1 MFTGRGS
8 GQYLQETEVRY
19 ILKRLGFYLI
29 AFVAAITINFM
40 IPRLMPGDPVQMY
53 MAKLYQTSGK
63 IDTETIAAVEKLFG
77 FSKDK
82 PILESYVEYVGNIL
96 IGNWGKSFSQFP
108 LSVTEALSRGLSW
121 TVFLMGTSLIVSFII
136 NNLLGILAAWR
147 RGSKV
152 DSFLTVGGQL
162 MSNIPA
168 VVLALLISYTF
179 ARSETFGIFP
189 SGYAVTPL
197 FRPANVFQYIAD
209 VAYHAFLPVSCTVL
223 LQLNGIMGMRAN
235 MINQLGEDY
244 ITMGRAKGV
253 PERKLM
259 FSYGARNALLPV
271 ATTFAMQVGFMLGG
285 SLIIEI
291 VFNYPGLGKVMLGAL
306 NSRDY
311 PLMQGILLMSTILML
326 SANFIADMMLLV
338 LDPRLRKQGR

>member
-1 MFTGRGS
+1 MK
-8 GQYLQETEVRY
+8 Y
-19 ILKRLGFYLI
+19 IFKRLGFYLI
-29 AFVAAITINFM
+29 AFVAAVTINFF

-63 IDTETIAAVEKLFG
+63 VDAETIAAVEKLFG
-77 FSKDK
+77 FSRNK
-82 PILESYVEYVGNIL
+82 PIIESYFEYVGSIFQ
-96 IGNWGKSFSQFP
+96 GNWGISFSQYP
-108 LSVTEALSRGLSW
+108 LTVIEALSRGLSW
-121 TVFLMGTSLIVSFII
+121 TIFLMGTSLIISFII
-136 NNLLGILAAWR
+136 NNMLGILAAWR
-147 RGSKV
+147 RGSKL

-168 VVLALLISYTF
+168 VVLALLVSYTF

-197 FRPANVFQYIAD
+197 FRPANVLQYIGD
-209 VAYHAFLPVSCTVL
+209 VAYHAFLPVSCIVM
-223 LQLNGIMGMRAN
+223 LQLSGIMGMRAN

-244 ITMGRAKGV
+244 IAMGRAKGV

-285 SLIIEI
+285 SLIIEV
-291 VFNYPGLGKVMLGAL
+291 VFNYPGLGKVMIGAL
-306 NSRDY
+306 DSRDY

-326 SANFIADMMLLV
+326 SANFLADMMLLI

>member
-1 MFTGRGS
+1 
-8 GQYLQETEVRY
+8 VKY
-19 ILKRLGFYLI
+19 IFKRLGFYLI
-29 AFVAAITINFM
+29 AFVAAVTINFF

-63 IDTETIAAVEKLFG
+63 IDAETIAAVEKLFG
-77 FSKDK
+77 FNRDQ
-82 PILESYVEYVGNIL
+82 PLIQSYIEYVGNIFS
-96 IGNWGKSFSQFP
+96 GNWGISFSQFP
-108 LSVTEALSRGLSW
+108 LTVTEALSRGLNW
-121 TVFLMGTSLIVSFII
+121 TMFLMGTSLIISFII
-136 NNLLGILAAWR
+136 NNLLGILAAWK
-147 RGSKV
+147 RGSRL
-152 DSFLTVGGQL
+152 DSVLTVGGQL

-168 VVLALLISYTF
+168 VVLALLVSYTF
-179 ARSETFGIFP
+179 ARSEIFGIFP

-197 FRPANVFQYIAD
+197 FRPANVMQYIGD
-209 VAYHAFLPVSCTVL
+209 VAYHAFLPVSCIVM
-223 LQLNGIMGMRAN
+223 LQLGGIMGMRAN

-244 ITMGRAKGV
+244 IAMGRAKGV

-271 ATTFAMQVGFMLGG
+271 VTTFAMQVGFMLGG
-285 SLIIEI
+285 SLIIEV

-326 SANFIADMMLLV
+326 SANFLADMMLLI

>member
-1 MFTGRGS
+1 MK
-8 GQYLQETEVRY
+8 Y
-19 ILKRLGFYLI
+19 IFKRLGFYLI
-29 AFVAAITINFM
+29 AFVAAVTINFF

-63 IDTETIAAVEKLFG
+63 VDAETIAAVEKLFG
-77 FSKDK
+77 FNSDQ
-82 PILESYVEYVGNIL
+82 PLIQSYIEYVGNIF
-96 IGNWGKSFSQFP
+96 IGNWGISFSQFP
-108 LSVTEALSRGLSW
+108 LTVIEALSRGLNW
-121 TVFLMGTSLIVSFII
+121 TMFLMGTSLIISFII
-136 NNLLGILAAWR
+136 NNMLGILAAWK
-147 RGSKV
+147 RGSKL

-162 MSNIPA
+162 ISNIPA
-168 VVLALLISYTF
+168 VVLALLVSYTF

-189 SGYAVTPL
+189 SGYAITPL
-197 FRPANVFQYIAD
+197 FRPANILQYIGD
-209 VAYHAFLPVSCTVL
+209 VAYHAFLPVSCIVM
-223 LQLNGIMGMRAN
+223 LQLGGIMGMRAN

-244 ITMGRAKGV
+244 IAMGRAKGV

-271 ATTFAMQVGFMLGG
+271 VTTFAMQVGFMLGG
-285 SLIIEI
+285 SLIIEV

-326 SANFIADMMLLV
+326 SANFLADMMLLI